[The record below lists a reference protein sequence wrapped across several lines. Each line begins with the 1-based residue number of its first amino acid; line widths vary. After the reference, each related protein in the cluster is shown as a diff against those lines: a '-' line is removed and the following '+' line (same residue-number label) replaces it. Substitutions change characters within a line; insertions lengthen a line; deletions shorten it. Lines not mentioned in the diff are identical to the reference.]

1 MKRYELHYQLRK
13 TDVDGAELL
22 LQYGCLN
29 FQAKHGG
36 QRAKLTMA
44 VKNKWYESWTQAWFY
59 CKVPL
64 VQIQSLG
71 CGKGIFALHSYMTRL
86 DFMMEPS
93 FKCPDD
99 DTGDVALIKAAHT
112 SGGRD
117 AVEKYMA
124 CGIFPLLASFNLGE
138 IADRET
144 LVSKLAI
151 PLQEFPVAR
160 CLKEVNHGFWVKVE
174 LVAVNIVRPHLEPGF
189 EVCKEAAN
197 KRKSDVG
204 ARPFGKCTKVSG

>member
-1 MKRYELHYQLRK
+1 
-13 TDVDGAELL
+13 
-22 LQYGCLN
+22 
-29 FQAKHGG
+29 
-36 QRAKLTMA
+36 
-44 VKNKWYESWTQAWFY
+44 
-59 CKVPL
+59 
-64 VQIQSLG
+64 
-71 CGKGIFALHSYMTRL
+71 MTRL

-99 DTGDVALIKAAHT
+99 DAGDVALIKAART

-117 AVEKYMA
+117 TVEKYMA
-124 CGIFPLLASFNLGE
+124 CGIFPLSASFNLGE

-144 LVSKLAI
+144 LVSKLAV

-160 CLKEVNHGFWVKVE
+160 CLKEANHGFRVKVE
-174 LVAVNIVRPHLEPGF
+174 LVAANIVGPHLEPGF

-204 ARPFGKCTKVSG
+204 ARPFGKCRKVSG